1 MAMEIGKQVGARIKQ
16 FRESRGLTQA
26 QLAQLSGK
34 SVETI
39 SNFERGKVV
48 TGLHTLDQLA
58 RLLNVRIKDFFNEE
72 GGIPPETSFSSASAQ
87 KLANA
92 ITLLTEDDLEVLAA
106 VAGVLEAQRRRKRG

>member
-1 MAMEIGKQVGARIKQ
+1 MAMEIGKQIGRRIKE

-58 RLLNVRIKDFFNEE
+58 RLLNVRIKDFFDDE
-72 GGIPPETSFSSASAQ
+72 GGIPPEPAFPSASAQ
-87 KLANA
+87 TLANA
-92 ITLLTEDDLEVLAA
+92 LKLLSEDDLEVLAA
-106 VAGVLEAQRRRKRG
+106 VAGVLESQRRRKRG